1 MVKQRSDEPDNKALE
16 RLREFEQKRMP
27 VPDQKDENENDKD
40 KKKKDKLPG
49 KDQQQPGNKRDKATD
64 DL

>member
-1 MVKQRSDEPDNKALE
+1 MVKQRGDEPDNKALE

-27 VPDQKDENENDKD
+27 VPDQENEND
-40 KKKKDKLPG
+40 KKKKDKPQG
-49 KDQQQPGNKRDKATD
+49 KEQPKPDNKKDKATD